1 LLADL
6 EEQGLG
12 VKVLGGLQHLRNE
25 LAERRGVDRGD
36 FDHAG
41 VVGAGV
47 GGREPVDGAGALTD
61 AHPPLGEPGFELGDE
76 PARGI
81 MNRDGI
87 RPWGVAERELAG
99 HMDDIAAQGPV
110 QRDRTRGAV
119 TRGRGSV
126 DKAEVGSL
134 GTSFDCAV
142 AVQLKTGADHQV
154 HDVVLED
161 ERRDFGAVVV
171 FEIVPGPA

>member
-1 LLADL
+1 MLADL

-12 VKVLGGLQHLRNE
+12 VKVLGGLHHLPNQ

-47 GGREPVDGAGALTD
+47 CGREPVDGAGALTD
-61 AHPPLGEPGFELGDE
+61 ADPPLGEPGFELGDE
-76 PARGI
+76 PEGGI
-81 MNRDGI
+81 MDRNGI

-110 QRDRTRGAV
+110 QRDRARGAIA
-119 TRGRGSV
+119 RGRGSV
-126 DKAEVGSL
+126 HKAEVGSL
-134 GTSFDCAV
+134 GAGFDGAV
-142 AVQLKTGADHQV
+142 AIQLKPGTDHQV
-154 HDVVLED
+154 HDIVLED
-161 ERRDFGAVVV
+161 ERRDFRAVVV
-171 FEIVPGPA
+171 CEVVPGPA